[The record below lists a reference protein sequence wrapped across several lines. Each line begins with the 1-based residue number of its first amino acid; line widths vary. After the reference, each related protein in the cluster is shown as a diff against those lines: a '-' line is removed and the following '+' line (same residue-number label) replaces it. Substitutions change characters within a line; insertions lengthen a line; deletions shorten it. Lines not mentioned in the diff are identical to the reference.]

1 MFRNRYV
8 IISLIFILLIT
19 GCKREQKQTE
29 FILKDKA
36 PDSIN
41 KLSDGIDDMLKS
53 LGDIEKLN
61 LDIPISDDKK
71 DKKIQSENK
80 ASSQGDKTKQNESST
95 QEQNSQS
102 SSDEDANNNQQTSS
116 QNLSK
121 DEQIKMLWDSMHSK
135 LEEIHINWND
145 FEPEGLKKGATTQ
158 TGEKFQTA
166 FNRMTKAVENK
177 SIIEIYDYASQSLKN
192 LKPFYDLYKDEIGG
206 DISVLKYIAYAAYTM
221 AINGDI
227 VGAGEML
234 SDKEENM
241 NKIRL
246 IMTKKDEKQAVDK
259 VSMSLSDFKN
269 SLPEKSRILFMIKK
283 DIIIDNLKSLKNKG
297 E

>member
-102 SSDEDANNNQQTSS
+102 SSDKDANNNQQTSS

-121 DEQIKMLWDSMHSK
+121 DEQIKMLWDSIHSK

-145 FEPEGLKKGATTQ
+145 FEPDGLKKGATTQ

>member
-19 GCKREQKQTE
+19 GCKKQQKQTE
-29 FILKDKA
+29 FIIKDKA

-61 LDIPISDDKK
+61 LDIPTSDDKK
-71 DKKIQSENK
+71 DEEIQSANK
-80 ASSQGDKTKQNESST
+80 ASSQGDKAKQSQGGT
-95 QEQNSQS
+95 QEQSSQS
-102 SSDEDANNNQQTSS
+102 SSDKDANNNQQTSP
-116 QNLSK
+116 QNLPK
-121 DEQIKMLWDSMHSK
+121 DEQIKILWDSIHSK

-145 FEPEGLKKGATTQ
+145 FEPDGLKKGATTQ

-177 SIIEIYDYASQSLKN
+177 NIIEIYDYASQSLKN

-206 DISVLKYIAYAAYTM
+206 DISVLKYTAYGAYTM

-234 SDKEENM
+234 SDKEENI

-246 IMTKKDEKQAVDK
+246 KMTKQDEKQAVEK
-259 VSMSLSDFKN
+259 VSMSLADFKN
-269 SLPEKSRILFMIKK
+269 SLPENSRTLFMIKK
-283 DIIIDNLKSLKNKG
+283 DIIINNLKALKNKG